1 MRGGEG
7 QEVRLESWTVSR
19 GQGPRG
25 HHPDREEAAES
36 PVEGSMIEPALHQG
50 PGWLPPSL
58 EGGDLGL
65 CLTLPWQQYNS
76 ISPEETSLAHWLP
89 CAGPWCQAGDP
100 QGPKASGRMG
110 TIKGRV

>member
-1 MRGGEG
+1 MGLAWGG
-7 QEVRLESWTVSR
+7 QKKLFFPSHLLDPSAFT
-19 GQGPRG
+19 
-25 HHPDREEAAES
+25 
-36 PVEGSMIEPALHQG
+36 LHSSHSSA
-50 PGWLPPSL
+50 PSL